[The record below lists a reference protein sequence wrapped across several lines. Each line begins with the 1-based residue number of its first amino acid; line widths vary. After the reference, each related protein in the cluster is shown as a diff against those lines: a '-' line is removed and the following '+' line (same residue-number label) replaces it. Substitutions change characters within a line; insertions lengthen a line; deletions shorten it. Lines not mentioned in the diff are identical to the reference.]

1 MYRTLGLALLIITLS
16 FSGCQETEP
25 SRVIVSLQID
35 SDGEDNWLYL
45 YTIPRVKMD
54 NLTISINDNNDTL
67 SSVFSHQKNFSNDN
81 IELDSDGYFV
91 LKVSADLS
99 NVFWEYLCKLRI
111 YTNEEDGLIY
121 AEVSHNIEEI
131 ENLESWPLPYNVP
144 LEYRL

>member
-1 MYRTLGLALLIITLS
+1 MYRTLGLALLIIMLS

-35 SDGEDNWLYL
+35 SDGEENWFYI

-54 NLTISINDNNDTL
+54 NLTISVNDNNDTL
-67 SSVFSHQKNFSNDN
+67 SSVFSHQKNFSKDN
-81 IELDSDGYFV
+81 IEIDSDGYFA
-91 LKVSADLS
+91 LNISADLS
-99 NVFWEYLCKLRI
+99 SVFWEYFCKLRI

-121 AEVSHNIEEI
+121 AEISRNNGEI